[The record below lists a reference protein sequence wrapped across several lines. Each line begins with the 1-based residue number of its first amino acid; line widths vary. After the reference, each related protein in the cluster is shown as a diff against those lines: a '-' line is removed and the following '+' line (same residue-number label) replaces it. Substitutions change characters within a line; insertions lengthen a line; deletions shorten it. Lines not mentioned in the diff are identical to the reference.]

1 MRGLLLGF
9 GMLLAV
15 AGGAAG
21 EERKGAARPQAA
33 QPAALPAAPGEK
45 QLGLSAY
52 VQRRSYGCSLHV
64 RVEHTLSVTL
74 DIVGVAAELRSG
86 DAGKVLLFVFNLVDP
101 GRARWDEEPFLPF
114 CPSRDAWL
122 QIRRL
127 NVCPRPEDCAQSVIA
142 IAPRVS
148 DRRLQALPVR
158 ITLEALP
165 Q

>member
-1 MRGLLLGF
+1 MRGV
-9 GMLLAV
+9 LLAIGMV
-15 AGGAAG
+15 VGLAGAAAG
-21 EERKGAARPQAA
+21 QERKAPAAA
-33 QPAALPAAPGEK
+33 QPTANPLPAAPGER

-74 DIVGVAAELRSG
+74 DVVGVAAELRSG

-114 CPSRDAWL
+114 CPGRDSWL

-127 NVCPRPEDCAQSVIA
+127 NVCPIAEDCAQSVIA
-142 IAPRVS
+142 IAPRIS
-148 DRRLQALPVR
+148 DRRLQPLPVR
-158 ITLEALP
+158 IALETLP
-165 Q
+165 R